1 MKYKKIGT
9 LFYFLVV
16 GCILFGIGS
25 GIYFEFFDDTSAE
38 SNTIN
43 WKKGLFRIAVI
54 ISIIGAVVMGSIFA
68 LLAIKGKLV
77 GKDDDEDEQKFFKNP
92 KKVFFSFS
100 TFFLGFVW
108 LVYFIIQWPI
118 YYAVVFVIKGFT
130 G

>member
-1 MKYKKIGT
+1 MKNKKIGA
-9 LFYFLVV
+9 LIYILVL

-54 ISIIGAVVMGSIFA
+54 ISFIGAVVIGSIFA

-77 GKDDDEDEQKFFKNP
+77 DKDDDDNEQKFFKNP
-92 KKVFFSFS
+92 KKVFIGFS
-100 TFFLGFVW
+100 TLFLGFVW
-108 LVYFIIQWPI
+108 LVYFFLQWPI